1 MKNLVFILSLLL
13 VPAFVQAQFKL
24 NPSGAGNNS
33 ISYSQP
39 KEYEIAE
46 ITVSGA
52 RFLDPNALISI
63 TGLKVGDRI
72 KVPGDDI
79 SNAIKKLWD
88 QGILGDVQISYTKI
102 EGDKIFLDVFLKER
116 PRLSKFTFK
125 GIRKSETDALTE
137 KIKLIRGKVVD
148 DALIKNTQMTIKKH
162 FEEKGFLNTSVNMVQ
177 VEDTARGN
185 TVTLKINVDKKKK
198 VKINELA
205 IHGNEVFSDKK
216 LQRKL
221 KKTKQKAPFRIFTP
235 SKFIASQYEEDKKKL
250 IAFLNTEG
258 YRDAIVVSDSVY
270 AHDENTIN
278 VVINL
283 EEGQKYY
290 YRDVTWEG
298 NYVYTDEQL
307 SAVLGITKGDVYN
320 IAELEK
326 KLTFN
331 PNGSDITSLY
341 MDDGYLFFNIE
352 PVEVG
357 IESDS
362 VDIEMRIVEGPQATI
377 NQVRVSGNTRTS
389 DHVILR
395 EIRTLPGQK
404 FNRSLL
410 IRTQREIS
418 TLGYFNP
425 EKVNPVPIPNPSDGT
440 VDIEYQ
446 VEERPSDQIE
456 LSGGW
461 GGGGRNGIGV
471 GFVGTLGVVFNNFS
485 TRKLFKW
492 GEWGGVLPSGDGQ
505 RLAVRFQASGR
516 QFQTYSFTFTEP
528 WLGGRK
534 RNSFT
539 IGINHTVNRPGL
551 GYEQY
556 YRRLYGPD
564 YVTPFGNQSFQI
576 SGASVSLGRMLKWPD
591 DYFSLTH
598 SLSYQRYK
606 LNNFDFFRI
615 EFANGIAHNLTFN
628 TTLARNSVDNP
639 IFPRGGS
646 TISLSATFTPP
657 YSRMGIENKA
667 RNTSATGNS
676 NDGNRTIEYH
686 KWMFDS
692 NWFTPLGLGGK
703 LVLSARAHMGF
714 IGRYN
719 PTTPYTFVERFVMGG
734 SGMAGQGG
742 FNLAADIIG
751 LRGYQDNSLLGGPIV
766 QGQPQSGIVY
776 NKFVT
781 EVRYLISP
789 NPSATIFV
797 LGFLEG
803 GNNWNN
809 YSEFNPFKIRRSAG
823 LGARINMAAFGLLG
837 IDYGWGFDPLP
848 GLPQK
853 GQFHFTIG
861 QQFR

>member
-1 MKNLVFILSLLL
+1 MKNLLVILTLLL
-13 VPAFVQAQFKL
+13 VPALAQAQFKL
-24 NPSGAGNNS
+24 NPSAGS
-33 ISYSQP
+33 ATPSVSYSEP

-63 TGLKVGDRI
+63 SGLKVGDRI

-79 SNAIKKLWD
+79 SNAIKRLWD
-88 QGILGDVQISYTKI
+88 QGILGDVRISYTKI
-102 EGDKIFLDVFLKER
+102 EGDKIYLDVFLKER

-125 GIRKSETDALTE
+125 GIKKGEIDALTE

-148 DALIKNTQMTIKKH
+148 DALVKNTQMTIKKH

-185 TVTLKINVDKKKK
+185 TITLRINVNKKKK

-205 IHGNEVFSDKK
+205 INGNEVFADNK
-216 LQRKL
+216 LRRKL
-221 KKTKQKAPFRIFTP
+221 KKTKQKNPLRIFTP

-250 IAFLNTEG
+250 IAFYNEEG
-258 YRDAIVVSDSVY
+258 YRDALIVSDSVY

-283 EEGQKYY
+283 EEGEKYH
-290 YRDVTWEG
+290 YRNVTWEG
-298 NYVYTDEQL
+298 NYVYTDTQL
-307 SAVLGITKGDVYN
+307 AAVLGINKGDVYN

-352 PVEVG
+352 PVEVA
-357 IESDS
+357 IEGDS

-377 NQVRVSGNTRTS
+377 NQVRVVGNTRTS

-425 EKVNPVPIPNPSDGT
+425 ETVNPVPIPNPADGT

-516 QFQTYSFTFTEP
+516 QYQTYSFSFTEP
-528 WLGGRK
+528 WLGGKK

-539 IGINHTVNRPGL
+539 LSLNHTVSRPSAGYERYYESL
-551 GYEQY
+551 GYN
-556 YRRLYGPD
+556 
-564 YVTPFGNQSFQI
+564 VNTFGSFQI
-576 SGASVSLGRMLKWPD
+576 SGASLSLGRMLKWPD

-598 SLSYQRYK
+598 ALSYQRYQ
-606 LNNFDFFRI
+606 LDNYDIFRI
-615 EFANGIAHNLTFN
+615 QFGNGVAHNLTFN
-628 TTLARNSVDNP
+628 TTIARNSVDNP

-657 YSRMGIENKA
+657 YSVLGITGQIKSTGENG
-667 RNTSATGNS
+667 TSPDDIS
-676 NDGNRTIEYH
+676 MEYH

-719 PTTPYTFVERFVMGG
+719 KDSPYTFAERFIMGG
-734 SGMAGQGG
+734 SGMAGQGV
-742 FNLAADIIG
+742 FFAADIIG
-751 LRGYQDNSLLGGPIV
+751 LRGYQDQSLLGGPALP
-766 QGQPQSGIVY
+766 GQPQSGIVY

-781 EVRYLISP
+781 ELRYLISP

-823 LGARINMAAFGLLG
+823 IGARINMAAFGLLG

-848 GLPQK
+848 GQK
-853 GQFHFTIG
+853 GGQFHFTIG

>member
-1 MKNLVFILSLLL
+1 MKHLLFILSLLL

-24 NPSGAGNNS
+24 NPSGSGNTS
-33 ISYSQP
+33 VSYSEP

-52 RFLDPNALISI
+52 NFLDPNALISI

-88 QGILGDVQISYTKI
+88 QGILGDVRISYTKI

-125 GIRKSETDALTE
+125 GIKKGETDALTE

-162 FEEKGFLNTSVNMVQ
+162 FVEKGYLNTSVNMVQ
-177 VEDTARGN
+177 VQDSARGN

-205 IHGNEVFSDKK
+205 INGNEIFSDKK
-216 LQRKL
+216 LRRKL
-221 KKTKQKAPFRIFTP
+221 KKTKQRALFRIFTP
-235 SKFIASQYEEDKKKL
+235 SKFIATQYEEDKKKL
-250 IAFLNTEG
+250 IAFYNTEG
-258 YRDAIVVSDSVY
+258 YRDAIIVSDSVY

-283 EEGQKYY
+283 EEGEKYY
-290 YRDVTWEG
+290 YRNVTWEG

-307 SAVLGITKGDVYN
+307 SAVLGISKGDVYN

-357 IESDS
+357 IEGDS

-377 NQVRVSGNTRTS
+377 NQVRVVGNTRTS

-418 TLGYFNP
+418 TLGYFDP
-425 EKVNPVPIPNPSDGT
+425 EKVNPVPIPNQSDGT

-485 TRKLFKW
+485 TRKLFRW

-505 RLAVRFQASGR
+505 RLAIRFQASGR

-534 RNSFT
+534 RNTFT

-551 GYEQY
+551 GYENY
-556 YRRLYGPD
+556 YRRIYGPD
-564 YVTPFGNQSFQI
+564 YVSPFGTQNQSFQI
-576 SGASVSLGRMLKWPD
+576 TGASVSLGRMLKWPD

-615 EFANGIAHNLTFN
+615 EFANGVAHNLTFN

-657 YSRMGIENKA
+657 YSRMGIENQAKS
-667 RNTSATGNS
+667 TSGES

-714 IGRYN
+714 IGRYSN
-719 PTTPYTFVERFVMGG
+719 IKYTFVERFVMGG

-751 LRGYQDNSLLGGPIV
+751 LRGYQDNSLLGGPYV
-766 QGQPQSGIVY
+766 PGEPQSGIVY

-781 EVRYLISP
+781 ELRFLVSP

-837 IDYGWGFDPLP
+837 IDYAWGFDQLVP
-848 GLPQK
+848 GAKK

>member
-1 MKNLVFILSLLL
+1 MKNLLVILSLLL
-13 VPAFVQAQFKL
+13 VPALAQAQFKL
-24 NPSGAGNNS
+24 NPSAGS
-33 ISYSQP
+33 ATPSVSYSEP

-63 TGLKVGDRI
+63 SGLKVGDRI

-79 SNAIKKLWD
+79 SNAIKRLWD
-88 QGILGDVQISYTKI
+88 QGILGDVRISYTKI
-102 EGDKIFLDVFLKER
+102 EGDKIYLDVFLKER

-125 GIRKSETDALTE
+125 GIKKGEIDALTE

-185 TVTLKINVDKKKK
+185 TTTLRINVNKKKK

-205 IHGNEVFSDKK
+205 INGNQVFTDNK
-216 LQRKL
+216 LRRKL
-221 KKTKQKAPFRIFTP
+221 KKTKQKNPLRVFTP

-250 IAFLNTEG
+250 IAFYNEEG
-258 YRDAIVVSDSVY
+258 YRDAIILSDSVY

-283 EEGQKYY
+283 EEGEKYH
-290 YRDVTWEG
+290 YRNVTWEG
-298 NYVYTDEQL
+298 NYVYNDTQL
-307 SAVLGITKGDVYN
+307 AAVLGINKGDVYN

-341 MDDGYLFFNIE
+341 MDDGYLFFDIE
-352 PVEVG
+352 PVEVA
-357 IESDS
+357 IEGDS

-377 NQVRVSGNTRTS
+377 NQVRVVGNTRTS

-425 EKVNPVPIPNPSDGT
+425 ETVNPVPIPNPADGT

-516 QFQTYSFTFTEP
+516 QYQTYSFSFTEP
-528 WLGGRK
+528 WLGGKK

-539 IGINHTVNRPGL
+539 LSLNHTVSRPSAGYERYYERL
-551 GYEQY
+551 GYNIN
-556 YRRLYGPD
+556 
-564 YVTPFGNQSFQI
+564 TFGSFQI
-576 SGASVSLGRMLKWPD
+576 TGASLSLGRMLKWPD

-598 SLSYQRYK
+598 ALSYQRYQ
-606 LNNFDFFRI
+606 LDNYDIFRI
-615 EFANGIAHNLTFN
+615 GFANGVAHNLTFN
-628 TTLARNSVDNP
+628 TTIARNSVDNP

-646 TISLSATFTPP
+646 TVSLSATFTPP
-657 YSRMGIENKA
+657 YYSLGISGQIKNTGENT
-667 RNTSATGNS
+667 NPT
-676 NDGNRTIEYH
+676 NRSMEYH

-714 IGRYN
+714 IGKYN
-719 PTTPYTFVERFVMGG
+719 KNQPYTFVERFIMGG
-734 SGMAGQGG
+734 SGMAGQGV
-742 FNLAADIIG
+742 FFAADIIG
-751 LRGYQDNSLLGGPIV
+751 LRGYQDQSLLGGPALP
-766 QGQPQSGIVY
+766 GQPNSGIIY

-781 EVRYLISP
+781 ELRYLISP

-823 LGARINMAAFGLLG
+823 IGARINMAAFGLLG

-848 GLPQK
+848 GQK
-853 GQFHFTIG
+853 GGQFHFTIG

>member
-1 MKNLVFILSLLL
+1 MKHLLFILSLLL

-24 NPSGAGNNS
+24 NPSGSGNTS
-33 ISYSQP
+33 VSYSEP

-52 RFLDPNALISI
+52 NFLDPNALISI

-88 QGILGDVQISYTKI
+88 QGILGDVRISYTKI

-125 GIRKSETDALTE
+125 GIKKGETDALTE

-162 FEEKGFLNTSVNMVQ
+162 FVEKGYLNTSVNMVQ
-177 VEDTARGN
+177 VQDSARGN

-205 IHGNEVFSDKK
+205 INGNEIFSDKK
-216 LQRKL
+216 LRRKL
-221 KKTKQKAPFRIFTP
+221 KKTKQRALFRIFTP
-235 SKFIASQYEEDKKKL
+235 SKFIATQYEEDKKKL
-250 IAFLNTEG
+250 IAFYNTEG
-258 YRDAIVVSDSVY
+258 YRDAIIVSDSVY

-283 EEGQKYY
+283 EEGEKYY

-307 SAVLGITKGDVYN
+307 SAVLGISKGDVYN

-357 IESDS
+357 IEGDS

-377 NQVRVSGNTRTS
+377 NQVRVVGNTRTS

-418 TLGYFNP
+418 TLGYFDP
-425 EKVNPVPIPNPSDGT
+425 EKVNPVPIPNQSDGT

-485 TRKLFKW
+485 TRKLFRW

-505 RLAVRFQASGR
+505 RLAIRFQASGR

-534 RNSFT
+534 RNTFT

-551 GYEQY
+551 GYENY
-556 YRRLYGPD
+556 YRRIYGPD
-564 YVTPFGNQSFQI
+564 YVSPFGTQNQSFQI
-576 SGASVSLGRMLKWPD
+576 TGASVSLGRMLKWPD

-615 EFANGIAHNLTFN
+615 EFANGVAHNLTFN

-657 YSRMGIENKA
+657 YSRMGIENQAKS
-667 RNTSATGNS
+667 TSGES

-714 IGRYN
+714 IGRYSN
-719 PTTPYTFVERFVMGG
+719 IKYTFVERFVMGG

-751 LRGYQDNSLLGGPIV
+751 LRGYQDNSLLGGPYV
-766 QGQPQSGIVY
+766 PGEPQSGIVY

-781 EVRYLISP
+781 ELRFLVSP

-837 IDYGWGFDPLP
+837 IDYAWGFDQLVP
-848 GLPQK
+848 GAKK

>member
-1 MKNLVFILSLLL
+1 
-13 VPAFVQAQFKL
+13 
-24 NPSGAGNNS
+24 
-33 ISYSQP
+33 
-39 KEYEIAE
+39 
-46 ITVSGA
+46 
-52 RFLDPNALISI
+52 
-63 TGLKVGDRI
+63 
-72 KVPGDDI
+72 
-79 SNAIKKLWD
+79 
-88 QGILGDVQISYTKI
+88 
-102 EGDKIFLDVFLKER
+102 
-116 PRLSKFTFK
+116 
-125 GIRKSETDALTE
+125 
-137 KIKLIRGKVVD
+137 
-148 DALIKNTQMTIKKH
+148 
-162 FEEKGFLNTSVNMVQ
+162 
-177 VEDTARGN
+177 
-185 TVTLKINVDKKKK
+185 
-198 VKINELA
+198 
-205 IHGNEVFSDKK
+205 
-216 LQRKL
+216 
-221 KKTKQKAPFRIFTP
+221 
-235 SKFIASQYEEDKKKL
+235 
-250 IAFLNTEG
+250 
-258 YRDAIVVSDSVY
+258 
-270 AHDENTIN
+270 
-278 VVINL
+278 
-283 EEGQKYY
+283 
-290 YRDVTWEG
+290 
-298 NYVYTDEQL
+298 
-307 SAVLGITKGDVYN
+307 
-320 IAELEK
+320 
-326 KLTFN
+326 
-331 PNGSDITSLY
+331 

-357 IESDS
+357 IEGDS

-404 FNRSLL
+404 FNRTLL

-425 EKVNPVPIPNPSDGT
+425 EKVNPVPIPNQSDGT

-539 IGINHTVNRPGL
+539 LGINHTVNRPGL
-551 GYEQY
+551 GYENY
-556 YRRLYGPD
+556 YRRIYGPN
-564 YVTPFGNQSFQI
+564 YVSPFGTQNQSFQI

-615 EFANGIAHNLTFN
+615 EFANGVAHNLTFN

-646 TISLSATFTPP
+646 TISLNATFTPP
-657 YSRMGIENKA
+657 YSRMGIENQAKS
-667 RNTSATGNS
+667 TSETGNS

-714 IGRYN
+714 IGRYS

-751 LRGYQDNSLLGGPIV
+751 LRGYQDNSLLGGPYMR
-766 QGQPQSGIVY
+766 GQPQSGIVY

-837 IDYGWGFDPLP
+837 IDYAWGFDQFVP
-848 GLPQK
+848 GTKQ

>member
-1 MKNLVFILSLLL
+1 MKHLLFILSLLL

-24 NPSGAGNNS
+24 NPSGSGNTS
-33 ISYSQP
+33 VSYSEP

-52 RFLDPNALISI
+52 NFLDPNALISI

-88 QGILGDVQISYTKI
+88 QGILGDVRISYTKI

-125 GIRKSETDALTE
+125 GIKKGETDALTE

-162 FEEKGFLNTSVNMVQ
+162 FVEKGYLNTSVNMVQ
-177 VEDTARGN
+177 VQDSARGN

-205 IHGNEVFSDKK
+205 INGNEIFSDKK
-216 LQRKL
+216 LRRKL
-221 KKTKQKAPFRIFTP
+221 KKTKQRALFRIFTP
-235 SKFIASQYEEDKKKL
+235 SKFIATQYEEDKKKL
-250 IAFLNTEG
+250 IAFYNTEG
-258 YRDAIVVSDSVY
+258 YRDAIIVSDSVY

-283 EEGQKYY
+283 EEGEKYY
-290 YRDVTWEG
+290 YRNVTWEG

-307 SAVLGITKGDVYN
+307 SAVLGISKGDVYN

-357 IESDS
+357 IEGDS

-377 NQVRVSGNTRTS
+377 NQVRVVGNTRTS

-418 TLGYFNP
+418 TLGYFDP
-425 EKVNPVPIPNPSDGT
+425 EKVNPVPIPNQSDGT

-485 TRKLFKW
+485 TRKLFRW

-505 RLAVRFQASGR
+505 RLAIRFQASGR

-534 RNSFT
+534 RNTFT
-539 IGINHTVNRPGL
+539 IGLNHTVNRPGL
-551 GYEQY
+551 GYENY
-556 YRRLYGPD
+556 YRRIYGPD
-564 YVTPFGNQSFQI
+564 YVSPFGTQNQSFQI
-576 SGASVSLGRMLKWPD
+576 TGASVSLGRMLKWPD

-615 EFANGIAHNLTFN
+615 EFANGVAHNLTFN

-657 YSRMGIENKA
+657 YSRMGIENQAKS
-667 RNTSATGNS
+667 TSGES

-714 IGRYN
+714 IGRYSN
-719 PTTPYTFVERFVMGG
+719 IKYTFVERFVMGG

-751 LRGYQDNSLLGGPIV
+751 LRGYQDNSLLGGPYV
-766 QGQPQSGIVY
+766 PGEPQSGIVY

-781 EVRYLISP
+781 ELRFLVSP

-837 IDYGWGFDPLP
+837 IDYAWGFDQLVP
-848 GLPQK
+848 GAKK